1 MAYRIMEISKSFDD
15 DVFYRASCMCG
26 SKNCDMVLEL
36 EYIKDLDEI
45 VLNIY
50 KDVYWSDYGFNN
62 TIFKK
67 IWSRIKASFR
77 VLFTGYIKMEE
88 EFIFE
93 NEEQIKEF
101 TSTIESGIIRINE
114 KRLITANKS

>member
-1 MAYRIMEISKSFDD
+1 
-15 DVFYRASCMCG
+15 
-26 SKNCDMVLEL
+26 
-36 EYIKDLDEI
+36 
-45 VLNIY
+45 
-50 KDVYWSDYGFNN
+50 
-62 TIFKK
+62 
-67 IWSRIKASFR
+67 
-77 VLFTGYIKMEE
+77 MEE

>member
-26 SKNCDMVLEL
+26 SEDCDITLEL
-36 EYIKDLDEI
+36 EHDKELDEI
-45 VLNIY
+45 ILTLY
-50 KDVYWSDYGFNN
+50 KDVNWSDGWSNN
-62 TIFKK
+62 LFVRL
-67 IWSRIKASFR
+67 WNRIKTSLR
-77 VLFTGYIKMEE
+77 VLFIGHIKMSES
-88 EFIFE
+88 FIFE

-114 KRLITANKS
+114 NRKKSS